1 MDFELRNLEMIE
13 NSMNPMASSS
23 PASSVSP
30 EVIKT
35 QSLILNEL
43 QKENEELQNKL
54 KLNYRRLLLF
64 EAENNKLLEEKN
76 KHFFEAQTHIE
87 KTQILT
93 ERNQELEEENE
104 EFDGKLQLLNEKVY
118 TLDKINST
126 QLNEIKRF
134 AKFHLKIQNVVKP
147 YIVQLKNQLATTK
160 KDLVSAL
167 HELEMFKRLNQD
179 LTKANTDLI
188 EQKEAEA
195 KIYQIDKNDLTRS
208 YEEQIHSFSKE
219 ILHQQNQNEI
229 LSKEIARLKKAVEFK
244 NYFENEV
251 IKFKRI
257 HEDDLFQIQ
266 KLTDQK
272 NELETQMMGKNETL
286 ATLQIELNKIKAQLE
301 EKETL
306 LDVTRKQLAK
316 QLDESVLTNERLN
329 RLEKLNNQLSR
340 EMSYSNSELPTK

>member
-1 MDFELRNLEMIE
+1 MDFELKNLEMVE
-13 NSMNPMASSS
+13 NSMHPTGPTPS
-23 PASSVSP
+23 SSVSP
-30 EVIKT
+30 EVIRT

-76 KHFFEAQTHIE
+76 KHFFEAQTQIE
-87 KTQILT
+87 KGQILSAK
-93 ERNQELEEENE
+93 NQELETENQ
-104 EFDGKLQLLNEKVY
+104 EFDSKLQLLNEKVY
-118 TLDKINST
+118 TLDKINRS

-134 AKFHLKIQNVVKP
+134 SKFHLKIQDVVKP
-147 YIVQLKNQLATTK
+147 YIVQLKNQLAIAK
-160 KDLVSAL
+160 KDLASAL
-167 HELEMFKRLNQD
+167 NELQMFKRLHADLEKANGD
-179 LTKANTDLI
+179 LT
-188 EQKEAEA
+188 EQKQAEA
-195 KIYQIDKNDLTRS
+195 QIYQIDKNALTSS

-219 ILHQQNQNEI
+219 ILNQQTQNEG
-229 LSKEIARLKKAVEFK
+229 LNKEIARLKKAVEFK

-257 HEDDLFQIQ
+257 HEEDLFKMQN
-266 KLTDQK
+266 LMDQK
-272 NELETQMMGKNETL
+272 NELETQLMGTKENL
-286 ATLQIELNKIKAQLE
+286 ATLQIDFSKIKNQLE
-301 EKETL
+301 EKDTM

-340 EMSYSNSELPTK
+340 EMSQSN

>member
-1 MDFELRNLEMIE
+1 MDFELKNLEIVE
-13 NSMNPMASSS
+13 NSTYPTSTIHH
-23 PASSVSP
+23 SSVSP

-76 KHFFEAQTHIE
+76 KHFFEAQTQIE
-87 KTQILT
+87 KAQILSLK
-93 ERNQELEEENE
+93 NQELEAENQ
-104 EFDGKLQLLNEKVY
+104 EFDGKMQLLNEKVY
-118 TLDKINST
+118 TLDKINRS

-134 AKFHLKIQNVVKP
+134 SKFHLKIQDVVKP
-147 YIVQLKNQLATTK
+147 YIVQLKSQLAHAK
-160 KDLVSAL
+160 KDLTSTL
-167 HELEMFKRLNQD
+167 NELQLFKRLHADLEKNHLD
-179 LTKANTDLI
+179 LT
-188 EQKEAEA
+188 EQKQAEA
-195 KIYQIDKNDLTRS
+195 QIYQIDKNALISS

-219 ILHQQNQNEI
+219 ILNQQTQNEG
-229 LSKEIARLKKAVEFK
+229 LNKEISRLKKAVEFK

-257 HEDDLFQIQ
+257 HEEDLFKIQ
-266 KLTDQK
+266 GITDQK
-272 NELETQMMGKNETL
+272 NELETQLLGAKENLTELKIEFGKI
-286 ATLQIELNKIKAQLE
+286 QSQLE

-340 EMSYSNSELPTK
+340 EMSQSN